1 MTRSTAT
8 APVPDPTLL
17 TLIPRPSRRRNAVL
31 AVAAVVVLVGLWFSP
46 DLLRPSVRGSAGGG
60 STGPV
65 SAHEVR
71 SAIDLDPHGWPWFT
85 IESVADLP
93 GATVEDAWVTPRDA
107 QPAASDL
114 LPQRAHAGTTTQ
126 LVILWKIVD
135 CGRLVEK
142 AVPTVTLRT
151 AAGTSTVEP
160 LSVIAGP
167 AFDYATLVATGVCPA
182 R

>member
-46 DLLRPSVRGSAGGG
+46 DLLRPSVVGSAGGG

-65 SAHEVR
+65 GAHEVR

-85 IESVADLP
+85 IESVADVP
-93 GATVEDAWVTPRDA
+93 GATVEDAWVIPRDD
-107 QPAASDL
+107 QPGASSR
-114 LPQRAHAGTTTQ
+114 LPQRAHDGTATQ
-126 LVILWKIVD
+126 LVILWRIVD
-135 CGRLVEK
+135 CSRLVEK
-142 AVPTVTLRT
+142 VAPTVTLRT
-151 AAGTSTVEP
+151 AVGTSTVEP
-160 LSVIAGP
+160 LSVMAGP
-167 AFDYATLVATGVCPA
+167 AFDYATLVTAGVCPA